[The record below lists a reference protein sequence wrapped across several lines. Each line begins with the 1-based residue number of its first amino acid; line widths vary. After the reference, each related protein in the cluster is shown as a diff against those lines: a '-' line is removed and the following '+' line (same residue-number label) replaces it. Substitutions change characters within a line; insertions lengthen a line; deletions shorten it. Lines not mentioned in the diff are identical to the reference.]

1 MQGNVRNIKWNHHII
16 AWGLGLAQLDE
27 EKEYF

>member
-1 MQGNVRNIKWNHHII
+1 MQGKVRNIKWNHHII